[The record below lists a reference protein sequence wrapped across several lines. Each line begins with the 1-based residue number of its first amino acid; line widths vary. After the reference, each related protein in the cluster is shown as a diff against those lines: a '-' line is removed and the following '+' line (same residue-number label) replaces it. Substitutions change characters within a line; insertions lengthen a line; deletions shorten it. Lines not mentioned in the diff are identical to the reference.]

1 MSTMDTTSKYTK
13 YLWYSNNRNDLMKL
27 FGVLKFYGIST
38 KRIGPFLKSCAKNN
52 KTDFEV
58 MALLHA
64 MIKKANSPP
73 DENRGRGSQRGK
85 DVRALLNDSKI
96 SKPKMYLD
104 IGASD
109 GLITKAIGAALE
121 LPKSHIH
128 AVDVERWIGQ
138 ENKVDGEA
146 KDDIHFSFI
155 NMVDDKKPIIP
166 YKDKSF
172 DIITVL
178 QALHHFENLGPMMKE
193 IQRLSAVG
201 GTVIIR
207 EHNADSDNTKMLTD
221 LEHMFYGILS
231 DGLSIDEFVND
242 YYGVYRS
249 AEEWD
254 SVFADHGFKC
264 VHKKQKN
271 NPTKYY
277 YAVYVNVGLGVQDVR
292 EKA

>member
-13 YLWYSNNRNDLMKL
+13 YLWYSKNRNDLMKL

-38 KRIGPFLKSCAKNN
+38 ERIRPFLGSCAEKN
-52 KTDFEV
+52 KTDFEI
-58 MALLHA
+58 MALLHE

-73 DENRGRGSQRGK
+73 DEDRGREAQRGK
-85 DVRALLNDSKI
+85 DVLSLLNDSKI

-109 GLITKAIGAALE
+109 GLITKAIGAALM
-121 LPKSHIH
+121 LPKENIH
-128 AVDVERWIGQ
+128 AVDIERWIGQ
-138 ENKVDGEA
+138 ENKVDGEVR
-146 KDDIHFSFI
+146 DDIHFSFI
-155 NMVDDKKPIIP
+155 NLTNNKKPVIP
-166 YKDKSF
+166 YKDGSF

-193 IQRLSAVG
+193 IQRLCAVG

-207 EHNADSDNTKMLTD
+207 EHNADDKNTKMLTD
-221 LEHMFYGILS
+221 LEHLFYGILY
-231 DGLSIDEFVND
+231 DGLSIDDFAKD

-254 SVFADHGFKC
+254 TVFAEHGFKC
-264 VHKKQKN
+264 VHKVKKN

-277 YAVYVNVGLGVQDVR
+277 YAVYVNVGVGAR
-292 EKA
+292 A

>member
-1 MSTMDTTSKYTK
+1 MHTTSKYTK
-13 YLWYSNNRNDLMKL
+13 YLWYSKNRNDLMKL

-38 KRIGPFLKSCAKNN
+38 KIIGPFLKSCVKKN

-58 MALLHA
+58 MVLLHS
-64 MIKKANSPP
+64 MIKEANSPP
-73 DENRGRGSQRGK
+73 GKDRGREAQRGK
-85 DVRALLNDSKI
+85 DVLSLLNDSKI
-96 SKPKMYLD
+96 NKPNMYLD

-109 GLITKAIGAALE
+109 GLITKAIGAALM
-121 LPKSHIH
+121 LPKTHIH
-128 AVDVERWIGQ
+128 AVDVEKWIGQ
-138 ENKVDGEA
+138 ENKIDGEA
-146 KDDIHFSFI
+146 KDDIYFSFI
-155 NMVDDKKPIIP
+155 NLVDDKKPLIP
-166 YKDKSF
+166 YKDGSF

-178 QALHHFENLGPMMKE
+178 QALHHFENLDPMMKE

-207 EHNADSDNTKMLTD
+207 EHNADNENTKMLTD
-221 LEHMFYGILS
+221 LEHLFYGILYN
-231 DGLSIDEFVND
+231 GLSIDDFENN

-254 SVFADHGFKC
+254 ALFADYGFKC

-277 YAVYVNVGLGVQDVR
+277 YAVYVNVGLGVSGDPSF
-292 EKA
+292 